1 MERGKFVDIGNHED
15 LLEKHKNYS
24 TILSRKEGN
33 NQEIDLDSTKS
44 ISDTGFARKD
54 NENVVQELL
63 HGTKKETSFRN
74 SLFEVGYG
82 STESLTSTSSIC
94 VTQTIDTDHSSEI
107 TVTEGIK
114 YFLKV
119 YLIFVHKVNECIT
132 LCLILNTFSIL
143 IVIY

>member
-44 ISDTGFARKD
+44 ISNTGFERKD
-54 NENVVQELL
+54 NGNIVQERL

-74 SLFEVGYG
+74 SLFEDGYG

-94 VTQTIDTDHSSEI
+94 VRETIDTKHSSEI
-107 TVTEGIK
+107 TVTGGIK

-119 YLIFVHKVNECIT
+119 YLIFVHKVNECIM
-132 LCLILNTFSIL
+132 ILNTFSLL